1 MASMLS
7 LTRTAL
13 PHLAPAPE
21 AAVGAVAPPSLA
33 GAVAATGDGT
43 GLHRQHLRPA
53 AGPPLIPGPALILVA
68 VDVPPAVAAKTIE
81 DTAVDAAAAPHHAT
95 GPALTPTAA
104 HPLQTGTR
112 SADTT
117 GPAPDPPAV
126 RAGTGGRLAG
136 SDACCPDPHPQP
148 TGAAQS
154 QNLQDALS
162 V

>member
-13 PHLAPAPE
+13 SHLAPAPE
-21 AAVGAVAPPSLA
+21 AVVEADPPPSLA
-33 GAVAATGDGT
+33 GALAATGDGT

-53 AGPPLIPGPALILVA
+53 AGPPLIPGPALTLVA
-68 VDVPPAVAAKTIE
+68 VDVPPAVAVKTIE
-81 DTAVDAAAAPHHAT
+81 DTAVDATAAPHHAAT

-104 HPLQTGTR
+104 HPPQTGTR

-126 RAGTGGRLAG
+126 RAGTGG
-136 SDACCPDPHPQP
+136 PDPHPEP

-154 QNLQDALS
+154 PNLQDDLS

>member
-21 AAVGAVAPPSLA
+21 AAVGAAAPPYLA
-33 GAVAATGDGT
+33 GAVAAAATEDGT

-53 AGPPLIPGPALILVA
+53 ADPPLIPGPALTLVA
-68 VDVPPAVAAKTIE
+68 VDVPPAVAVKNIE
-81 DTAVDAAAAPHHAT
+81 DTAVDGTAAPHHASP

-104 HPLQTGTR
+104 HPPQTGTR

-117 GPAPDPPAV
+117 GPAQNPPSV
-126 RAGTGGRLAG
+126 RAGTGGR
-136 SDACCPDPHPQP
+136 
-148 TGAAQS
+148 
-154 QNLQDALS
+154 
-162 V
+162 